1 MDLEVLMAPA
11 SIPSMAGISLD
22 RWRRLSFKPR
32 DRNGETTRALRST
45 SFYFEA
51 KRETEDIIRTKNFF
65 KCILFREK
73 VLPWIK
79 MDLMQKERQKEI
91 WRFIFKEPRNDITI
105 C

>member
-45 SFYFEA
+45 SFYCEA
-51 KRETEDIIRTKNFF
+51 KRETEDIIRTKNFLKYIHYLEKKF
-65 KCILFREK
+65 CHELKWILCRKQDRKKFENLYLK
-73 VLPWIK
+73 N
-79 MDLMQKERQKEI
+79 QE
-91 WRFIFKEPRNDITI
+91 IFK
-105 C
+105 